1 MSLLIVAITAL
12 AVNYLMIP
20 TWTQV
25 SASLQQ
31 YKGQLALVETLR
43 TEYAEIDS
51 YRKEEKQ
58 LASDLDGLRKVL
70 PDYFSEEEIV
80 AALNDNAVS
89 SGLQVLGISF
99 GGITVNTQDEFLSGL
114 QLASSTSP
122 PAATDSTPANG
133 SNAENAESAPESSAS
148 YIQSERV
155 SVSYNGSY
163 ENFLNFLSAYE
174 SQTRQVYFRAMTLS
188 RADNGTLNGALT
200 MLVFS
205 SQSDLPSGADADYP
219 GYEFGAPDAPG
230 KGDPF
235 AAFASYAGVTGS
247 VSTTLSTPDFYV
259 ILNTYDDNSDKILV
273 GKYPVSSAQVS
284 ADGNQTT
291 SATLTLNKSGGNC
304 SYKYTLGQESY
315 SGSFALAQGDT
326 SLSVSI
332 LSRARKSSMDNV
344 GIKLNVQ
351 NNTDLP
357 VMIAVKNDDAD
368 NPRFHLGTT
377 SGSVQVVN

>member
-12 AVNYLMIP
+12 AINYLMIP

-25 SASLQQ
+25 SASQQ
-31 YKGQLALVETLR
+31 KYQSQLALVETLR
-43 TEYAEIDS
+43 TDYADIDS

-58 LASDLDGLRKVL
+58 LSTDLEGLRKVL
-70 PDYFSEEEIV
+70 PNYFSEEEIV
-80 AALNDNAVS
+80 AALNDHAAS

-99 GGITVNTQDEFLSGL
+99 GGTTVNTQEEFLSGL
-114 QLASSTSP
+114 KLASTTKPAPAAASSTADSP
-122 PAATDSTPANG
+122 SADTESTPKDSAN
-133 SNAENAESAPESSAS
+133 

-155 SVSYNGSY
+155 SVSYTGSY
-163 ENFLNFLSAYE
+163 ENVINFLSAYE
-174 SQTRQVYFRAMTLS
+174 SQTRQVYFQAVTLS
-188 RADNGTLNGALT
+188 RADNGAVNGALT

-205 SQSDLPSGADADYP
+205 SLNKAALEPGADYP
-219 GYEFGAPDAPG
+219 GYEFAAPAAPG

-235 AAFASYAGVTGS
+235 ASFASYAGGTGS
-247 VSTTLSTPDFYV
+247 ASPTLATPDFYV

-273 GKYPVSSAQVS
+273 GKYPVSGAQVS
-284 ADGNQTT
+284 ADGNQTA
-291 SATLTLNKSGGNC
+291 SATLTLNKSGSRC
-304 SYKYTLGQESY
+304 SYKYTLGQESH
-315 SGSFALAQGDT
+315 SGSFTLADGDS

-357 VMIAVKNDDAD
+357 VIIAVKNDDTA
-368 NPRFHLGTT
+368 NPRFQLGTT
-377 SGSVQVVN
+377 SGSVQVVR